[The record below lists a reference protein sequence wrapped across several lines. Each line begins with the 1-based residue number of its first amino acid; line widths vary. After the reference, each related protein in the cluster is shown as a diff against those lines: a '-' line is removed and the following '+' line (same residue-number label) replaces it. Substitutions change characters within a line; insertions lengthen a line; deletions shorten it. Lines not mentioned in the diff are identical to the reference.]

1 MMKRLLT
8 LLALAAFFVL
18 AAGEDYDFYFLSD
31 LHFGPEATIAANAKI
46 RAKGNV
52 HRSDRAMPAYE
63 NMFRHMAEHAD
74 AKTRFLI
81 QCGDMVEGDAKG
93 EAEHRAQLDLALGLL
108 KKYFKFPV
116 YHVLGNHD
124 ARGEG
129 GPEAIRAVL
138 LPDLAKTLGRDS
150 LNDTSYT
157 VAVGDDLFV
166 FADYAE
172 TREGWPFLRKTLGL
186 LEKRPRYLF
195 VVIHVPVVHL
205 VKPPIVDLLA
215 KYDAIVLSGHVH
227 TGYAVVYRKD
237 GGTLAQ
243 VTVSSCLPA
252 DVAKLRGGISGSGP
266 DACRAYMEKVA
277 KGRYKPESL
286 MKKYDAEWAPYL
298 SGYTAFKGSGF
309 LKIHVSDG
317 GVRLEYQS
325 ANLQNPPASVDLLQK

>member
-1 MMKRLLT
+1 MMKRMLT

-18 AAGEDYDFYFLSD
+18 AAGEDYDFYFVSD
-31 LHFGPEATIAANAKI
+31 LHFGPEATIAPNAKI

-52 HRSDRAMPAYE
+52 QRSDRATPAYE

-74 AKTRFLI
+74 AKTRFLV

-93 EAEHRAQLDLALGLL
+93 EAEHREQLNFALGLL

-138 LPDLAKTLGRDS
+138 LPDLAKSIGRDS
-150 LNDTSYT
+150 LENTNYT

-166 FADYAE
+166 FSDFSE
-172 TREGWPFLRKTLGL
+172 VVKDWPFLRETLKS

-195 VVIHVPVVHL
+195 IVTHVPFVHL
-205 VKPPIVDLLA
+205 ARRPIVDELVG
-215 KYDAIVLSGHVH
+215 YNAIVLSGHVH
-227 TGYAVVYRKD
+227 AGYSVVYRKD
-237 GGTLAQ
+237 GGSLAQ
-243 VTVSSCLPA
+243 VTVSSCLPT
-252 DVAKLRGGISGSGP
+252 DVAKLRGGISGTGP

-277 KGRYKPESL
+277 KNRYKPESL
-286 MKKYDAEWAPYL
+286 MKKYDAGWAPYL
-298 SGYTAFKGSGF
+298 SGYAAFKGCGY

-325 ANLQNPPASVDLLQK
+325 ANLQNPPASVDLIKK

>member
-1 MMKRLLT
+1 MMKRMLT

-18 AAGEDYDFYFLSD
+18 AAGEDYDFYFVSD
-31 LHFGPEATIAANAKI
+31 LHFGPEATIAPNAKI

-52 HRSDRAMPAYE
+52 QRSDRAMPAYE

-93 EAEHRAQLDLALGLL
+93 EAEHREQLNFALGLL

-129 GPEAIRAVL
+129 GSEAFRAIL
-138 LPDLAKTLGRDS
+138 LPDLAKSLGRDS
-150 LNDTSYT
+150 LGNTNYT

-166 FADYAE
+166 FSDFSE
-172 TREGWPFLRKTLGL
+172 VVKDWPFLRETLKSL
-186 LEKRPRYLF
+186 KKRPRYLF
-195 VVIHVPVVHL
+195 IVTHVPFVHL
-205 VKPPIVDLLA
+205 ARRPIVDELVG
-215 KYDAIVLSGHVH
+215 YNAIVLSGHVH
-227 TGYAVVYRKD
+227 FGYCVAYRKD
-237 GGTLAQ
+237 GGSLAQ
-243 VTVSSCLPA
+243 VTVSSCLPH
-252 DVAKLRGGISGSGP
+252 DVSKLRGSISGTGP

-277 KGRYKPESL
+277 KSRYKPESL

-325 ANLQNPPASVDLLQK
+325 ANLQNPPASVDLVKK